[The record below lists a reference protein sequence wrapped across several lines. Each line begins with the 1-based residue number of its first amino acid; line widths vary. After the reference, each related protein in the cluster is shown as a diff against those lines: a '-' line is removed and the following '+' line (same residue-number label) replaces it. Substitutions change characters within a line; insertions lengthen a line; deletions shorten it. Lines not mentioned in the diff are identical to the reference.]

1 MKKNKI
7 STKIKL
13 IGFLFIVLMISIITT
28 TIYLNDKN
36 KKDALTINIVGK
48 QRMLTQNIT
57 KNIFY
62 LYQHKNASM
71 TELDNSTTEF
81 IYNLNTLIQGN
92 KLSKIQEAP
101 TRQIANQ
108 LVKVDILWK
117 SFHENI
123 VKFKELLQKNDKDSL
138 QLLDNVVNS
147 IYLTN
152 STLLNEVDNL
162 VSIYTIYSEEKL
174 NNLQYIQYLFAFL
187 ILLLMIYSFI
197 QLRTMEDNVKKFLE
211 ESEKIVK
218 QSFDEPL
225 TPIKLE
231 GENEIIEMSRNI
243 NCFVDKINSVM
254 SYSTNAIEQSKN
266 ASLKLDELNAEFD
279 NILDELTNSPDIA
292 KQLNKSED
300 IFIQSQEHLIN
311 STRRLQDLKKE
322 LENIVISCKVPS

>member
-13 IGFLFIVLMISIITT
+13 IGFLFIILMISIIAT

-62 LYQHKNASM
+62 LYQHKNASIA
-71 TELDNSTTEF
+71 ELENSTTEF
-81 IYNLNTLIQGN
+81 IYNLNTLKEGN

-101 TRQIANQ
+101 TNQIANQ
-108 LVKVDILWK
+108 LIKVDILWK
-117 SFHENI
+117 NFYEKI
-123 VKFKELLQKNDKDSL
+123 IKFKDLLQKDDKESL
-138 QLLDNVVNS
+138 ILLDGIVNS
-147 IYLTN
+147 IHQTN
-152 STLLNEVDNL
+152 LTLLDEVDKL
-162 VSIYTIYSEEKL
+162 VSIYTTYSEEKL
-174 NNLQYIQYLFAFL
+174 NTLQYIQYFFAFL
-187 ILLLMIYSFI
+187 ILLLIIYSFI
-197 QLRTMEDNVKKFLE
+197 QLRNMEDNVKKFLE

-218 QSFDEPL
+218 QNFDGPL

-231 GENEIIEMSRNI
+231 GENEIIEMSKNI
-243 NCFVDKINSVM
+243 NCFVEKINSVM

-266 ASLKLDELNAEFD
+266 ASLKLDELTIEFD
-279 NILDELTNSPDIA
+279 NILDELTNSSDIA

-311 STRRLQDLKKE
+311 STKRLQDLKKE
-322 LENIVISCKVPS
+322 LENIVQSCKITS